1 MLETLETL
9 ESNRVS
15 WYNIWADRSKLLGLF
30 LLPNSFTN
38 AIIINRAV
46 VTKGPDLL
54 LSATVRAGT
63 RNYGFLF
70 GQKNRTDATN
80 IGSGVNYVLK
90 GHHQDMEIL
99 AYSFDS
105 VNQSLLSD
113 FSERLPTTPGLSA
126 GDSGC
131 AGGGQSPD
139 SLTGRQASH
148 ILAQSSHI
156 PLYKA
161 GPTFA
166 PVGPATSLKENG

>member
-1 MLETLETL
+1 MLETL

-15 WYNIWADRSKLLGLF
+15 WYNIWADRSKLFGLF

-63 RNYGFLF
+63 RDYGFSF
-70 GQKNRTDATN
+70 GQKNRTDAAN
-80 IGSGVNYVLK
+80 IGSLNSYALK

-99 AYSFDS
+99 AYSFEL
-105 VNQSLLSD
+105 VNQSFSD

-131 AGGGQSPD
+131 AGGGRRHD

-148 ILAQSSHI
+148 ILAQSSSI

-161 GPTFA
+161 DPTIA
-166 PVGPATSLKENG
+166 LVGSATSLKGEW